1 MEDDMLRQNS
11 NAINLRST
19 AIAAGLFILA
29 GALAPQ
35 AAFAAGGASGGNSG
49 NGGNASTRSNFSNT
63 CPKGKVWSSKD
74 KKCVTARSGV
84 LPDNELTEDAFVL
97 AKAKRFDEAL
107 AVLSLLQDPNT
118 PTALNYRGYVTRHLG
133 RLDEGISYYLKS
145 VALDPHY
152 AQVREYLGEAYVI
165 KGRVDLAK
173 AQLDAIKAICGTGCE
188 EYEDLAKAIADPSS
202 I

>member
-1 MEDDMLRQNS
+1 MLRQNS